1 MNEDKLIIICIVL
14 LIILMSGTPD
24 LLDAIIERISC
35 KN

>member
-1 MNEDKLIIICIVL
+1 MNENIVIIICIVL

-24 LLDAIIERISC
+24 LLDAIIERVSC

>member
-1 MNEDKLIIICIVL
+1 MNENIVIIICIAL

-35 KN
+35 

>member
-1 MNEDKLIIICIVL
+1 MNENIVIIICILL

>member
-1 MNEDKLIIICIVL
+1 MNENTIIIICIVV
-14 LIILMSGTPD
+14 LIILMTGNPD